1 MKKYSN
7 LTVSIDPA
15 NENEIHYSLIT
26 KHATAT
32 AQTEADAARCIA
44 ELEKRGMLR
53 EAAADELT
61 DDEMIDAYDR
71 AADIWLT
78 DETHENALRLIRL
91 YTGNENLQA
100 DKVSI
105 AAMSGFIMGMN
116 ASKMIAEK
124 ARVDA

>member
-15 NENEIHYSLIT
+15 NENEIHYSLVT
-26 KHATAT
+26 KHATAM

-44 ELEKRGMLR
+44 ELEERGVLR

-61 DDEMIDAYDR
+61 DDEMIDAFDR

-78 DETHENALRLIRL
+78 DETHENALRLVRL

-100 DKVSI
+100 DRVSM
-105 AAMSGFIMGMN
+105 ATMSGFIMGMN
-116 ASKMIAEK
+116 AGKMIAER